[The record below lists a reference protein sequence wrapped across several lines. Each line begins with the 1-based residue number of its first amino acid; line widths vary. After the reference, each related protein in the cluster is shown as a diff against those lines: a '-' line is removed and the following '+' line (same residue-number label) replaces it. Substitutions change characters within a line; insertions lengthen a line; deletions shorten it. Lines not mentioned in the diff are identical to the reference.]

1 MNRVLYQLSYAAIYS
16 LEFRLA
22 EISFV
27 IISNRI
33 EFVKRKFRIFL
44 DFLGKIAWVIF
55 MRQIAIFLLGGT
67 GYVGLEYL
75 WRGRSHIS
83 MFVAGGICFLL
94 LGRLTETKPR
104 LPWAVR
110 CLLGA
115 GIITVVEL
123 AAGLIANRDYRV
135 WDYRQLPMNFQGQVC
150 LVYSLLWIPVS
161 FGAML
166 LYRLIRKKLLPDR

>member
-1 MNRVLYQLSYAAIYS
+1 MK
-16 LEFRLA
+16 
-22 EISFV
+22 
-27 IISNRI
+27 ISN
-33 EFVKRKFRIFL
+33 FVWIFWERYPGVKYMM
-44 DFLGKIAWVIF
+44 FL
-55 MRQIAIFLLGGT
+55 RQAAMFLLGGT

-83 MFVAGGICFLL
+83 MFVAGGVCFLL
-94 LGRLTETKPR
+94 LGKLTEIKPR

-115 GIITVVEL
+115 GIITMVEL
-123 AAGLIANRDYRV
+123 AVGLIANRDYHV
-135 WDYRQLPMNFQGQVC
+135 WDYRQMPFHFLGQVC

-166 LYRLIRKKLLPDR
+166 LYRLIGKRLLPDR

>member
-1 MNRVLYQLSYAAIYS
+1 MFLRQAA
-16 LEFRLA
+16 
-22 EISFV
+22 
-27 IISNRI
+27 
-33 EFVKRKFRIFL
+33 
-44 DFLGKIAWVIF
+44 
-55 MRQIAIFLLGGT
+55 MFLLGGT

-83 MFVAGGICFLL
+83 MFVAGGVCFLL
-94 LGRLTETKPR
+94 LGKLTEIKPR

-123 AAGLIANRDYRV
+123 AAGLIANRDYTV
-135 WDYRQLPMNFQGQVC
+135 WDYRQMPFHFLGQVC

-166 LYRLIRKKLLPDR
+166 LYRLIGKRLLPDR